1 MEVVVGSVVRS
12 IAGHDKGD
20 YFIVLALEDGYA
32 YVADGKLRK
41 AQAPKKKKLKH
52 IQKSSKIAVD
62 LKPRLDKGETVEN
75 FELRKAL
82 AELVGTN

>member
-41 AQAPKKKKLKH
+41 AELPKKKKLKH
-52 IQKSSKIAVD
+52 IQKSGKIAID
-62 LKPRLDKGETVEN
+62 LKSRLDNKETVEN

-82 AELVGTN
+82 AELVRTN